1 MAQLLFNLSQ
11 AFRAISSNLL
21 RTILTVS
28 IIALGIMALVGI
40 LTAIDVLKA
49 GIYSS
54 FSSMG
59 ANTFQVT
66 SDIIKQKKRGHG
78 VRMSVTQGQNITYDE
93 AMMFKKRYDFPST
106 IGVSMT
112 GSGAA
117 VVRYGAE
124 KTNPNISTMGIDN
137 AYLKISDTKIEHGRT
152 FSAYE
157 QEAGTYNCVLGYG
170 VAKRLFRNKTN
181 LAVGKIISVGDVK
194 YRVVGVAEEK
204 GGSMMLNADN
214 LVFLPLENARKVYG
228 EKEKFVINVMVDDI
242 EQKDLAMQE
251 AEGLFRVIRKVPVGT
266 ENDFSV
272 NENSTLADMLMTNIS
287 FIAIAAVVIGII
299 TLVGSVIGLMN
310 IMLVA
315 VAERTREIGV
325 KKALGAP
332 SADIKRQFLTES
344 VLISLLGGVI
354 GVLLGIAVGNILGTA
369 FKVGFIIPWMWMLL
383 GVTLCAIVGVAS
395 GYYPALKASR
405 LDPIVALRYE

>member
-1 MAQLLFNLSQ
+1 MTQFFFNISQ
-11 AFRAISSNLL
+11 AFRAISTNLL
-21 RTILTVS
+21 RSILTIA
-28 IIALGIMALVGI
+28 IIGLGIMALVGI
-40 LTAIDVLKA
+40 LTSVDVLKA
-49 GIYSS
+49 GLYSN

-66 SDIIKQKKRGHG
+66 SDIIKQKKRRGG
-78 VRMSVTQGQNITYDE
+78 MSMSITQGKTITYDD
-93 AMMFKKRYDFPST
+93 AMMFKDRFDFPAT
-106 IGVSMT
+106 VGVSMT

-137 AYLKISDTKIEHGRT
+137 AYLKISDTKIETGRT

-157 QEAGTYNCVLGYG
+157 QETGGYICVLGYG
-170 VAKRLFRNKTN
+170 VAKRLFNNKPAN
-181 LAVGKIISVGDVK
+181 AIDKMVSVGDVK
-194 YRVVGVAEEK
+194 YRVIGVAEEK

-214 LVFLPLENARKVYG
+214 LVFLPIENARKVYG
-228 EKEKFVINVMVDDI
+228 ESEKFVINVMVNDI
-242 EQKDLAMQE
+242 AQKDLAMQE
-251 AEGLFRVIRKVPVGT
+251 AEGLFRVIRKVPVGVQ
-266 ENDFSV
+266 NDFSV
-272 NENSTLADMLMTNIS
+272 NDNSELADMLFENIS
-287 FIAIAAVVIGII
+287 IVVMASVAIGII
-299 TLVGSVIGLMN
+299 TLVGSIIGLMN

-332 SADIKRQFLTES
+332 AADIKRQFLTES
-344 VLISLLGGVI
+344 ILISLMGGVV
-354 GVLLGIAVGNILGTA
+354 GVILGIMVGNLVGAA
-369 FKVGFIIPWMWMLL
+369 FKVGFIIPWVWMLL